1 VRPADAERAAQSRQE
16 LEQQA
21 AVLYAAALA
30 RARGA
35 GGGKAVDA
43 AASALA
49 TAAKLGAIGLIVA
62 GISHH
67 ERAKQLAED
76 RLGIDEPPTPGD
88 ARALRLDAEAWARD
102 VVKEE
107 RGTPLKDRPAAV
119 ASGDRAAEL
128 RARTIAT
135 RVAAERA
142 LATSEHLISELG
154 LGKGALRSAWVS
166 HGDTRVRELHRKLHG
181 RTRRLGEPFYAWTG
195 TGQKLRYPGDPEAP
209 LDATMGCRCSL
220 WFAWGAEAAAVE
232 RALMPPDTSDEAFA
246 ASG

>member
-1 VRPADAERAAQSRQE
+1 MRPAVPSRAEAEASAQSRQD
-16 LEQQA
+16 LEQLA
-21 AVLYAAALA
+21 AALYAAALA

-35 GGGKAVDA
+35 GGSKQVGA
-43 AASALA
+43 AADALA
-49 TAAKLGAIGLIVA
+49 RAAKLSAIALIVA

-67 ERAKQLAED
+67 ERAKRLVED

-88 ARALRLDAEAWARD
+88 ARALRLDAESWARD
-102 VVKEE
+102 VVKEKGE
-107 RGTPLKDRPAAV
+107 PEAD
-119 ASGDRAAEL
+119 DRAAEL

-142 LATSEHLISELG
+142 LAAQDALVKELG

-166 HGDTRVRELHRKLHG
+166 HGDTRVRALHRTLHG
-181 RTRRLGEPFYAWTG
+181 KVRRPGEPFYTWTA

-220 WFAWGAEAAAVE
+220 WFAWGAEAGAVE
-232 RALMPPDTSDEAFA
+232 KALTPPDTSDASFA
-246 ASG
+246 A